1 MPAEAGLTGL
11 ALRVRDR
18 EAALR
23 FYRDVFGL
31 QVEAED
37 NILYFRPEGGV
48 FTLTL
53 EVDPEAH
60 RRPPRSVGLYHFA
73 LLPRPDP
80 PATTPGHDP
89 GAHASQRERPR
100 ERGNILRRRAG
111 PERDA
116 AQLSGRA
123 LSRGRGLPPSPR
135 PEHLGIAPSRS
146 ARLDGPAA
154 LWLAHPRRRAPCAGT
169 APDGARRVLPKDQRR
184 PNRHRPPR
192 DCR

>member
-53 EVDPEAH
+53 EVDPAAP

-73 LLPRPDP
+73 LLLPHPPPPPRP
-80 PATTPGHDP
+80 
-89 GAHASQRERPR
+89 
-100 ERGNILRRRAG
+100 RRAG
-111 PERDA
+111 GDPA
-116 AQLSGRA
+116 APSGIRLA
-123 LSRGRGLPPSPR
+123 AGRRGRPRRLRGPLPPR
-135 PEHLGIAPSRS
+135 PGRE
-146 ARLDGPAA
+146 
-154 LWLAHPRRRAPCAGT
+154 
-169 APDGARRVLPKDQRR
+169 
-184 PNRHRPPR
+184 RH
-192 DCR
+192 